1 MIVRAFILAG
11 LVPFFLAILAPVL
24 LAALLFGYRDA
35 LIHQCR
41 AAIRLAWMVLGCRL
55 EVRGAEHRDGPGPR
69 IYMSNHLSLIDGPLM
84 CMLIFQPVRV
94 ILKSSVF
101 RIPVLGPA
109 MRYVGFVP
117 VDRRGGNAGR
127 RSIDRAARSIRRF
140 GYSFLIFPEGTRS
153 RDGRLGRFRRGGF
166 FLAAQSGA
174 AIVPVSIRG
183 TYEILPRGGRLPRR
197 GSVVVTFHRPRP
209 AAHAGGM
216 AELMKDARAAIAAG
230 LEGGQA

>member
-1 MIVRAFILAG
+1 MIVRAFTLAG
-11 LVPFFLAILAPVL
+11 LVLLFLTALAPAL

-41 AAIRLAWMVLGCRL
+41 SAIRLAWMVLGFRL
-55 EVRGAEHRDGPGPR
+55 DVRGAENLGGAGPR

-84 CMLIFQPVRV
+84 CMLIPRPVRV

-117 VDRRGGNAGR
+117 VDRRGGSAGR
-127 RSIDRAARSIRRF
+127 RSIERAARSIRRY

-153 RDGRLGRFRRGGF
+153 RDGRLAPFRRGGF

-183 TYEILPRGGRLPRR
+183 TYEILPRGGRMPRR

-209 AAHAGGM
+209 VAQAGGM
-216 AELMKDARAAIAAG
+216 AELMKDVRAAIGAG

>member
-1 MIVRAFILAG
+1 MIVRALTLAA
-11 LVPFFLAILAPVL
+11 LVLLFLTALAPAL
-24 LAALLFGYRDA
+24 LAALLFGYRDL

-41 AAIRLAWMVLGCRL
+41 AAIRLAWLVLGYRL
-55 EVRGAEHRDGPGPR
+55 EVRGAEHLDGPGPR

-84 CMLIFQPVRV
+84 CMLIPQPVRV

-117 VDRRGGNAGR
+117 VERRGGSAGR
-127 RSIDRAARSIRRF
+127 RSIALAARSIRLF
-140 GYSFLIFPEGTRS
+140 GYSFLIYPEGTRS
-153 RDGRLGRFRRGGF
+153 RDGRLGPFRRGGF

-174 AIVPVSIRG
+174 PIVPVSIRG

-197 GSVVVTFHRPRP
+197 GAVVVTFHRPRP
-209 AAHAGGM
+209 ALQAGAM
-216 AELMKDARAAIAAG
+216 AGLMKDVREAIAAG